1 MGTISMTIELQIKH
15 FDQGVHFQQVQLL
28 SFPMATHKTHWT
40 LIIQKLHLSS
50 TITTSDNVAFML
62 NTS

>member
-1 MGTISMTIELQIKH
+1 MCTMSMTIKLQIKY

-40 LIIQKLHLSS
+40 LIIQKLH
-50 TITTSDNVAFML
+50 
-62 NTS
+62 